1 MQFNES
7 TNTITTYRYDYGIPI
22 TFEAGVDQGFSVG
35 DQIVIVFDDDRIT
48 DRDDITVNKEDFSF
62 ELKLTKEEAQ
72 AVIDRRVIPY
82 SIKRM
87 RDGRFL
93 ETLLNGN
100 IEFRSTLKWQN

>member
-1 MQFNES
+1 MQFNET

-22 TFEAGVDQGFSVG
+22 AFDAGVEQGFSVG
-35 DQIVIVFDDDRIT
+35 DQIVIVFDDDRIE
-48 DRDDITVNKEDFSF
+48 DRKKTVSVEDFSF
-62 ELKLTKEEAQ
+62 ELKLTEEEAQ
-72 AVIDRRVIPY
+72 AVSDRRVIPY

-87 RDGRFL
+87 RGGKFL

>member
-1 MQFNES
+1 MQFNET

-22 TFEAGVDQGFSVG
+22 TFDAGVEQGFSVG
-35 DQIVIVFDDDRIT
+35 DQIVIVFDDDRIK
-48 DRDDITVNKEDFSF
+48 DREKTVNAEDFSF
-62 ELKLTKEEAQ
+62 ELKLTEKEAQ
-72 AVIDRRVIPY
+72 AVSDRRVIPY

-87 RDGRFL
+87 RDGKFL

>member
-1 MQFNES
+1 MQFNET

-22 TFEAGVDQGFSVG
+22 TFDAGVEQGFSVC
-35 DQIVIVFDDDRIT
+35 DQIVIVFDDDRIE
-48 DRDDITVNKEDFSF
+48 DREKTVSVEDFSF
-62 ELKLTKEEAQ
+62 ELKLTEEEAQ
-72 AVIDRRVIPY
+72 AVSDRRVIPY

-87 RDGRFL
+87 RDGKFL

>member
-1 MQFNES
+1 MQFNET

-22 TFEAGVDQGFSVG
+22 TFDAGVEQGFSVG
-35 DQIVIVFDDDRIT
+35 DQIVIVFDDDRIE
-48 DRDDITVNKEDFSF
+48 DCEKTVSVEDFSF
-62 ELKLTKEEAQ
+62 ELKLTEEEAQ
-72 AVIDRRVIPY
+72 AVSDRRVIPY

-87 RDGRFL
+87 RDGKFL

>member
-1 MQFNES
+1 MQFNQT

-22 TFEAGVDQGFSVG
+22 TFDAGVEQGFSVG
-35 DQIVIVFDDDRIT
+35 DQIVIVFDDDRIE
-48 DRDDITVNKEDFSF
+48 DRKKTVNVEDFSF
-62 ELKLTKEEAQ
+62 ELKLTEKEAQ
-72 AVIDRRVIPY
+72 AVSDRRVIPY

-87 RDGRFL
+87 RDGKFL

>member
-1 MQFNES
+1 MQFNET

-22 TFEAGVDQGFSVG
+22 TFDAGVEQGFSVG
-35 DQIVIVFDDDRIT
+35 DQIVIVFDDDRIE
-48 DRDDITVNKEDFSF
+48 DRDDITVNVEDFSF
-62 ELKLTKEEAQ
+62 ELKLTEKEAQ

-87 RDGRFL
+87 RDGKFL

>member
-1 MQFNES
+1 MQFNET

-22 TFEAGVDQGFSVG
+22 TFDAGVEQGFSVG
-35 DQIVIVFDDDRIT
+35 DQIVIVFDDNRIEDREK
-48 DRDDITVNKEDFSF
+48 TVNVEDYGF
-62 ELKLTKEEAQ
+62 ELKLTEEEAQ
-72 AVIDRRVIPY
+72 AVSDRRVIPY

-87 RDGRFL
+87 RDGKFL